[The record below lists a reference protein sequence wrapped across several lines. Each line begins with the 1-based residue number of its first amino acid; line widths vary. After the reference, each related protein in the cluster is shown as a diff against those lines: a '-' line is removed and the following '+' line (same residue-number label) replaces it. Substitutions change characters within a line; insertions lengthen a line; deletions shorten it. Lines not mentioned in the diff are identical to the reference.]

1 MPSTRV
7 KTLLV
12 ALGVGLATTCL
23 MLATEPLL
31 AIGWDEGYTLG
42 REARLRD
49 WFRALVNPARFA
61 AQWQPL
67 PLDRDLVQRDQNPPS
82 QEHLRSRWTLFT
94 DRTAIEWFWPFA
106 REEPHGHPPFY
117 ALIGLV
123 GDVIAP
129 SWQVLPRARLG
140 PILLFSITAG
150 VIYGF
155 VCARWGTWA
164 AALAAGSWVL
174 QPNLFGHGH
183 YAAYDAIL
191 TSLWI
196 LAIIFFAN
204 AVIPQEVPGAERR
217 LAQWVWRIAFGVILG
232 CAAATKFTGWFL
244 PVPFL
249 IWSSVYRSRRGFKT
263 LLIGGLI
270 ALAVLL
276 ALMPPWWI
284 DPINGVVRFLSS
296 NLNRG
301 KTRPIE
307 VQFLGVRYNTPNESL
322 PWYNTLVWTL
332 FVTPVGFLIFAG
344 TGIWAALRFGRSEP
358 IGPLFVVHW
367 AFLMALRA
375 LPHTP
380 GHDGVRLFLPAFG
393 VLALLGGYGARY
405 LINRWGRW
413 VKTAIA
419 LALIE
424 GIVSLAVMMPVP
436 LSYFSPVVGG
446 LPGASALGM
455 EPTYYWDALD
465 WDSRRWLAANTQV
478 GETIQF
484 ATFPHSWLYLR
495 SIGEL
500 PRRLVETDRGQP
512 TWYVLQNRPG
522 AFSDADR
529 ALAAQGR
536 PAYSVTKLGV
546 PLVWIFPYSEFRRLH
561 AQARIQAQNMPAGW

>member
-94 DRTAIEWFWPFA
+94 DRTAFEWFWPFA

-117 ALIGLV
+117 ALIGLI

-129 SWQVLPRARLG
+129 SWQVLPRAQLG
-140 PILLFSITAG
+140 PILLFSITTG
-150 VIYGF
+150 VIYGY

-196 LAIIFFAN
+196 LAIIFFAS
-204 AVIPQEVPGAERR
+204 AVIPQEVPGTERR

-284 DPINGVVRFLSS
+284 DPINGVVRFFSS

-367 AFLMALRA
+367 AFLMALRIA
-375 LPHTP
+375 PHAGPRRRPTLPAGIRSFSTTGRLRSPIPQQPVGPVGQDSHRP
-380 GHDGVRLFLPAFG
+380 GHDRRNRQLGGDDASAFVIFQPSRG
-393 VLALLGGYGARY
+393 WTTRSKRPGYRAHVLLGCT
-405 LINRWGRW
+405 RWGLAPVACGEHAGGRDHS
-413 VKTAIA
+413 VRHIPA
-419 LALIE
+419 LVALPTRYRRITE
-424 GIVSLAVMMPVP
+424 A
-436 LSYFSPVVGG
+436 LSG
-446 LPGASALGM
+446 
-455 EPTYYWDALD
+455 
-465 WDSRRWLAANTQV
+465 N
-478 GETIQF
+478 
-484 ATFPHSWLYLR
+484 
-495 SIGEL
+495 
-500 PRRLVETDRGQP
+500 
-512 TWYVLQNRPG
+512 
-522 AFSDADR
+522 
-529 ALAAQGR
+529 
-536 PAYSVTKLGV
+536 
-546 PLVWIFPYSEFRRLH
+546 
-561 AQARIQAQNMPAGW
+561 